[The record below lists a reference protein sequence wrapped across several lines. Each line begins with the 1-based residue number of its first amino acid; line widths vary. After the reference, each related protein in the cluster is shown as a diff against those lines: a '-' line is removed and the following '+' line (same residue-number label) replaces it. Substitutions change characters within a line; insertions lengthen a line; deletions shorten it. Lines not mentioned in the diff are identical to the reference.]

1 MGVQDLTVQMVV
13 IVVIGVFFASFMDAI
28 AGGGGIISVPTY
40 LLAGLPMHFALGTN
54 KFSSSIGTAFS
65 TGRYIKN
72 GYVDWKLGIP
82 SIVLALIGSFF
93 GTKLQLM
100 ISEVY
105 LQYLLL
111 IVLPVVA
118 FVVLRQRQLPEERGD
133 IEPKKQMAIVYL
145 AALVVGAYDG
155 FYGPG
160 TGTFLLLIFCNLGKL
175 DVRTA
180 GGNVKLVNLSSN
192 IASLL
197 TSLLSGKVF
206 LVLGLITLILAVL
219 CAVIVRNHPSD
230 RGLPSIEDVELSER
244 GIQAVESS
252 AARIPVLQGLRI
264 VFSGGRKF
272 WTCALAYFLVYG
284 TIMTFQ
290 GTWAVT
296 YFNSVY
302 GFVLSASWMVT
313 ALGIGKIL
321 STLAIGAMT
330 TRGIIRSKRKAMIYG
345 TTVFA
350 ALWVIIF
357 AFAGEIQSY
366 WFWFAVSFAFG
377 FFGGFMTLSFTQVK
391 EWYPIA
397 VAGTAV
403 SGTNIFLFLGASICT
418 TISGAIVGTAY
429 TLDNFTVLW
438 GIMALFAIVAVV
450 LLVFSVEKRPE
461 DPPVGVELVRA
472 AEGS

>member
-133 IEPKKQMAIVYL
+133 IDPQKQMAIVYL

-160 TGTFLLLIFCNLGKL
+160 TGTFLLLAP
-175 DVRTA
+175 DQP
-180 GGNVKLVNLSSN
+180 VKRQ
-192 IASLL
+192 
-197 TSLLSGKVF
+197 
-206 LVLGLITLILAVL
+206 GLPRPRPHRHGVE
-219 CAVIVRNHPSD
+219 HPRPFHRRGTRHQKRLEDRKARYHPCPRPVGRKSRPGVD
-230 RGLPSIEDVELSER
+230 RGMIYH
-244 GIQAVESS
+244 
-252 AARIPVLQGLRI
+252 
-264 VFSGGRKF
+264 K
-272 WTCALAYFLVYG
+272 
-284 TIMTFQ
+284 
-290 GTWAVT
+290 
-296 YFNSVY
+296 
-302 GFVLSASWMVT
+302 T
-313 ALGIGKIL
+313 ALPL
-321 STLAIGAMT
+321 
-330 TRGIIRSKRKAMIYG
+330 
-345 TTVFA
+345 
-350 ALWVIIF
+350 
-357 AFAGEIQSY
+357 
-366 WFWFAVSFAFG
+366 
-377 FFGGFMTLSFTQVK
+377 
-391 EWYPIA
+391 
-397 VAGTAV
+397 
-403 SGTNIFLFLGASICT
+403 
-418 TISGAIVGTAY
+418 
-429 TLDNFTVLW
+429 
-438 GIMALFAIVAVV
+438 
-450 LLVFSVEKRPE
+450 
-461 DPPVGVELVRA
+461 
-472 AEGS
+472 

>member
-155 FYGPG
+155 FY
-160 TGTFLLLIFCNLGKL
+160 
-175 DVRTA
+175 
-180 GGNVKLVNLSSN
+180 
-192 IASLL
+192 
-197 TSLLSGKVF
+197 
-206 LVLGLITLILAVL
+206 
-219 CAVIVRNHPSD
+219 
-230 RGLPSIEDVELSER
+230 
-244 GIQAVESS
+244 
-252 AARIPVLQGLRI
+252 
-264 VFSGGRKF
+264 
-272 WTCALAYFLVYG
+272 
-284 TIMTFQ
+284 
-290 GTWAVT
+290 
-296 YFNSVY
+296 
-302 GFVLSASWMVT
+302 VLSVT
-313 ALGIGKIL
+313 A
-321 STLAIGAMT
+321 
-330 TRGIIRSKRKAMIYG
+330 
-345 TTVFA
+345 
-350 ALWVIIF
+350 W
-357 AFAGEIQSY
+357 
-366 WFWFAVSFAFG
+366 
-377 FFGGFMTLSFTQVK
+377 
-391 EWYPIA
+391 
-397 VAGTAV
+397 
-403 SGTNIFLFLGASICT
+403 NIESICRIT
-418 TISGAIVGTAY
+418 GGQRMIMCRDRLKFCLQRRSG
-429 TLDNFTVLW
+429 W
-438 GIMALFAIVAVV
+438 EK
-450 LLVFSVEKRPE
+450 SV
-461 DPPVGVELVRA
+461 
-472 AEGS
+472 